1 MGYKTQSPR
10 EAWFKTQHGWTPYVD
25 LLALQMG
32 VNLQIRGH
40 IPEKIEDV
48 PKNYEKIP
56 YKEVDTNTYS
66 RHHMDDAR
74 DLIVYPTPGR
84 VPYHELLNA
93 DSTVIDG
100 DADFAFV
107 QECDN
112 SQSNKAVT
120 FNVKFI
126 KGLTATRSKSKTRK
140 EGWSFENETKFG
152 VEVHGVSFENTTTI
166 GAHGEYEKQTAL
178 ENQDMN
184 GLETTID
191 MVIEGGEHYKIEQF
205 QRKAEVE
212 VINLERMAFELAF
225 DVYCSNERWRNLEYL
240 KDNKRIIRWRG
251 TKHSY
256 RMLSINSANDL
267 RELLV
272 GVHPDYPHQRR
283 NLLTE
288 NNVIRNCYEVLID
301 TERWCLEAEERI
313 KFDNALH
320 SVIRIRN
327 MNPKH
332 EEDQFVDP
340 ISLLK
345 NASDAD
351 KLAA

>member
-32 VNLQIRGH
+32 VNLQTRGH
-40 IPEKIEDV
+40 IPKKIEDV

-66 RHHMDDAR
+66 RHHMGDAR

-93 DSTVIDG
+93 DSKTVDG

-112 SQSNKAVT
+112 SQSNKSVT
-120 FNVKFI
+120 FNVKFL

-191 MVIEGGEHYKIEQF
+191 MVIDGGEHYKIEQF

-225 DVYCSNERWRNLEYL
+225 EVYCSNELWKGLEYL
-240 KDNKRIIRWRG
+240 KDNKRIIRWHG

-256 RMLSINSANDL
+256 RMLTINSANDL

-272 GVHPDYPHQRR
+272 GVHPDYPNQRR
-283 NLLTE
+283 NLLEE
-288 NNVIRNCYEVLID
+288 NNVIRNCYNILSD
-301 TERWCLEAEERI
+301 TERWSLEAEERI

-340 ISLLK
+340 VSLLK
-345 NASDAD
+345 NPSDAE